1 MLTLSFQADG
11 KGSGTVLPACKLTV
25 DKKTQQIEI
34 ETCQNPWTLA
44 NLMISKD

>member
-11 KGSGTVLPACKLTV
+11 KGSGTVLPASKLTV
-25 DKKTQQIEI
+25 DEKTQQIEI
-34 ETCQNPWTLA
+34 ETCQNPCTLT